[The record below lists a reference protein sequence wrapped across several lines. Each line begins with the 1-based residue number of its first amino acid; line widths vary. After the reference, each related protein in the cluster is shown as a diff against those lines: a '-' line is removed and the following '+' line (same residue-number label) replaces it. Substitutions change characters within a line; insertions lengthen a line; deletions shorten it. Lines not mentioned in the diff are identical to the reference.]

1 MWLIQVAVV
10 ITVCYGCGAI
20 AERLGQCKVIGEIA
34 GGILL
39 GPLIL
44 GVLTPTLQKQLF
56 APDAAAMIG
65 QLGEVGLALLMFE
78 IGLELSMPSRR
89 AIFGPTLIALA
100 GIVLPLAGGMAL
112 GWWSHDT
119 LAAQYP
125 FWPYVL
131 FCGVALSVSAV
142 PVMARIVGDLNLIGH
157 PGAGAA
163 LSAAMVGDLLGWCAL
178 SAIVCLAHVDAS
190 WQALGVDV
198 ALLCGYALTLA
209 LASKWFLS
217 PLLARMLACGGSR
230 GTITLVVAFVL
241 LSGWITAKLG
251 FHSAFGALLPGILLR
266 HTPGLRE
273 QFQRILGGFVHT
285 VLIPLFFANAGLN
298 MRLFDGSAQAQWYWL
313 IAFIAV
319 GFVGKYLG
327 AFVGSLLVGY
337 SRENATVIATL
348 MNARGLMEL
357 IFLSIGL
364 ELKILPSN
372 VYTMLLIFA
381 LFTTAM
387 TAPLLR
393 RSIQPEASSTKGS
406 ISGLR

>member
-10 ITVCYGCGAI
+10 ITVCYGCGAL
-20 AERLGQCKVIGEIA
+20 AERMGQCKVIGEIA

-39 GPLIL
+39 GPVAL
-44 GVLTPTLQKQLF
+44 GAVTPSLQKQLF
-56 APDAAAMIG
+56 TPDAASLIG

-89 AIFGPTLIALA
+89 AVLGPALIAIS
-100 GIVLPLAGGMAL
+100 GIALPLGGGIAVA
-112 GWWSHDT
+112 WISYDV
-119 LAAQYP
+119 LAAHQP

-142 PVMARIVGDLNLIGH
+142 PVMARIVGDLNLIRH
-157 PGAGAA
+157 PGACAA

-178 SAIVCLAHVDAS
+178 SAIVCFSHVDAS
-190 WQALGVDV
+190 WRALGVDI
-198 ALLCGYALTLA
+198 ALLCAYVVALSA
-209 LASKWFLS
+209 ASKWGLT
-217 PLLARMLACGGSR
+217 PLLTRLLARGWSR
-230 GTITLVVAFVL
+230 GTVTMLVALVL
-241 LSGWITAKLG
+241 LSGWITSALG

-266 HTPGLRE
+266 NVPGLRE
-273 QFQRILGGFVHT
+273 QFQRLLGGFVHT
-285 VLIPLFFANAGLN
+285 ILMPLFFANAGLH
-298 MRLFDGSAQAQWYWL
+298 MQMFDGGANGQWYWL
-313 IAFIAV
+313 IAFIVV
-319 GFVGKYLG
+319 GFIGKYLG
-327 AFVGSLLVGY
+327 VFAGARMVGY

-364 ELKILPSN
+364 ELRILPAN

-381 LFTTAM
+381 LFTTAT

-393 RSIQPEASSTKGS
+393 RSIQPVTAGAKGS
-406 ISGLR
+406 I